1 MKTPEQM
8 ADAFIDLCN
17 DDDRVI
23 AKASFLAGYQ
33 AAKDQLADA
42 DKVINGNTSDGYHT
56 FNELYEHRHY
66 LFIALMYAL
75 QTQGRTW
82 ISSKHA
88 DQSSFDGS
96 FIAGINLPTGPITYH
111 LPNRLWIACVGA
123 ETKVLIQAPP
133 WDGHTSTDVL
143 NRLARYSAGI
153 CDEVAPPFVDKVIN
167 FSNNLNGW
175 ISVKERLPEDISDV
189 LILSK
194 EKKSCVGYYRSSDN
208 DWNMYNPCC
217 SFHMELHG
225 ITHWQPLPAAPK
237 EEA

>member
-1 MKTPEQM
+1 MNKTPEQL
-8 ADAFIDLCN
+8 ADKHANWRCPEQGPEFIVWCMCKEDFVAGYN
-17 DDDRVI
+17 
-23 AKASFLAGYQ
+23 AGYQ
-33 AAKDQLADA
+33 AAMNSPEKQDTCEHILDMEKMVDA
-42 DKVINGNTSDGYHT
+42 DKGINGNTSDGYHT

-88 DQSSFDGS
+88 DKSSFDGS

-123 ETKVLIQAPP
+123 EAKVLDQAPP

-153 CDEVAPPFVDKVIN
+153 
-167 FSNNLNGW
+167 
-175 ISVKERLPEDISDV
+175 
-189 LILSK
+189 
-194 EKKSCVGYYRSSDN
+194 YDN
-208 DWNMYNPCC
+208 C
-217 SFHMELHG
+217 L
-225 ITHWQPLPAAPK
+225 
-237 EEA
+237 EE